1 MARRYVMTLL
11 LFLLFI
17 VETTIVPLLIPGAWQ
32 TRIIPHLVF
41 VVILFSAVYDHRYIA
56 LMLGLAFGM
65 LHDVVFYGIMI
76 GTYSF
81 SMGLSGYLMGLVFR
95 SRRASLLV
103 MMIVVVIGSLL
114 MDSMVFGIYTI
125 FKIYKLPYTYALVDH
140 IIPTM
145 IVQLI
150 FALAIYV
157 PLRRQIDKLVKR
169 RPQEEAA

>member
-1 MARRYVMTLL
+1 
-11 LFLLFI
+11 
-17 VETTIVPLLIPGAWQ
+17 
-32 TRIIPHLVF
+32 
-41 VVILFSAVYDHRYIA
+41 
-56 LMLGLAFGM
+56 M

-81 SMGLSGYLMGLVFR
+81 SMGLSGYLMGLLFR

-114 MDSMVFGIYTI
+114 MDSMIFGIYTI
-125 FKIYKLPYTYALVDH
+125 FKINKLTYTYALRDYIV
-140 IIPTM
+140 PNM

-169 RPQEEAA
+169 RPQEETA